1 MWESLCLCSRKRMNT
16 HRIILGALFFVI
28 GALFFII
35 VGMTFVNN
43 AASFGIIQ
51 GVITL
56 VFVASFF
63 LMSFAGFGLLRNKV
77 WAYFPAQIAA
87 YINILN
93 IPIGTAMAIYYIWF
107 HRSFIKER
115 T

>member
-1 MWESLCLCSRKRMNT
+1 MNT
-16 HRIILGALFFVI
+16 HRIILGALFFVV

-107 HRSFIKER
+107 QRSFIKKR